1 MLRTMR
7 SEASSDVLKVW
18 LYAAVSVLF
27 GAWISPLLYNAGKA
41 LAEVSSHKLLNSPI
55 EWLAGICWSAD
66 FPAFFEFSMITAGL
80 IFFLPFIASLRGGKN
95 PESRLAG
102 SVYLPEHI
110 NEGQRLVANPR
121 KLRQS
126 VVGFFLVTSLF
137 LIIGGVLVLAGVLSL
152 KNPGGSLIKLV
163 FQGLAV
169 AIGWA
174 IFQEI
179 LFRGI
184 AMGIFLRAMRPSAA
198 LGMSAVFFAFVHFLK
213 VPPGMNVVDPD
224 AAGVGFEL
232 LRKVASQFAD
242 GQRVAGT
249 FIPLLALGIVFSDA
263 RWRTASLW
271 LPIGLHAGWI
281 FVSQLLGKITT
292 AAGHLDSTGWLIS
305 SASLNQG
312 LVPLLGILFAGVLAN
327 YYNYCDPCRRKQ

>member
-1 MLRTMR
+1 MLRAMR
-7 SEASSDVLKVW
+7 SEASSDVFKVW
-18 LYAAVSVLF
+18 LYAAASVLL
-27 GAWISPLLYNAGKA
+27 GAWFAPLLYNAGKA
-41 LAEVSSHKLLNSPI
+41 LSEVSSAKQLNSPI
-55 EWLAGICWSAD
+55 EWLAGVCRSAG
-66 FPAFFEFSMITAGL
+66 FPAFFEMSMVLAAVML
-80 IFFLPFIASLRGGKN
+80 FLPFIGWLRGGNN
-95 PESRLAG
+95 PESRQAG
-102 SVYLPEHI
+102 RLYLPEHI
-110 NEGQRLVANPR
+110 AEGQRLVANPR

-126 VVGFFLVTSLF
+126 VVGFFLVTGLF
-137 LIIGGVLVLAGVLSL
+137 LIIGSVLVLSGVLSW
-152 KNPGGSLIKLV
+152 KNPGGNLTKLI
-163 FQGLAV
+163 FQGLVV
-169 AIGWA
+169 ALGRA

-232 LRKVASQFAD
+232 LWKVIAQFAD

-281 FVSQLLGKITT
+281 FVSGLLGKVTT
-292 AAGHLDSTGWLIS
+292 AAGHLDSTDWLIS
-305 SASLNQG
+305 STSLNQG
-312 LVPLLGILFAGVLAN
+312 LVPLLGIIFAGVLAN
-327 YYNYCDPCRRKQ
+327 YYNHCDPCRRKQ